1 MKHSQIDE
9 FAVRSPYYLVDP
21 RTKLVGLIAF
31 LMAAA
36 VSTVVEA
43 SIFILA
49 VSLTIAGTSRIP
61 VKHLASL
68 SLASLPFIVA
78 TTLGAVAA
86 GRPESA
92 VYIAIRIFSSVL
104 VAVVFASTTPLFE
117 QIRALQFFRVPKI
130 MTTMILFT
138 YRFVFV
144 FIDDMERMKL
154 ARKARGF
161 RGGAHLLDIRAMRT
175 IGQTIG
181 MLFIKVNERA
191 GRVFDSL
198 TNRGFSGTAVT
209 GKRLKLQVV
218 DAAYSLMIFTVV
230 VMVIFFQTE
239 MVGWPK

>member
-9 FAVRSPYYLVDP
+9 FAVRSPYHLVDP
-21 RTKLVGLIAF
+21 RIKLVGFIAF
-31 LMAAA
+31 LIAVAMA
-36 VSTVVEA
+36 TVPEA
-43 SIFILA
+43 SIFVLA
-49 VSLTIAGTSRIP
+49 VSLTIAGISKIP

-68 SLASLPFIVA
+68 SIVSLPFIVA
-78 TTLGAVAA
+78 TTLGAIVA

-92 VYIAIRIFSSVL
+92 IYVAIRIFSSVL

-144 FIDDMERMKL
+144 FIDEMERMKL

-161 RGGAHLLDIRAMRT
+161 KGGSHMLDRGTMST
-175 IGQTIG
+175 IGHTIG
-181 MLFIKVNERA
+181 MLFIRVNERA

-198 TNRGFSGTAVT
+198 TNRGFSGTALT
-209 GKRLKLQVV
+209 RRRLELGVV
-218 DAAYSLMIFTVV
+218 DAAYSLMIFTMISMVALLQLGVV
-230 VMVIFFQTE
+230 R
-239 MVGWPK
+239 WPI